1 MKTQPDTL
9 YNSTQHI
16 VSTGFSAVV
25 LFVVI
30 VLLIR
35 MLGKRATGQMSN
47 FDWIVSVTVG
57 SLAASGILLKEVSLA
72 DAVLAIAVLG
82 VLQWSTAWLAARSEW
97 FEKLVRAKPRLLVHK
112 GRLLEEDM
120 RRERISRHEIFAYL
134 RANGY
139 VGPEEANW
147 VVLENDGTMTVIPR
161 QDAGFDDAGLLDD
174 VVWSSSPADE
184 AKERAGAKEEER
196 AEQSR

>member
-1 MKTQPDTL
+1 M
-9 YNSTQHI
+9 
-16 VSTGFSAVV
+16 STGFSAAV

-30 VLLIR
+30 VVLIR

-82 VLQWSTAWLAARSEW
+82 VLQWSTAWLASRSEW

-134 RANGY
+134 RGQGL
-139 VGPEEANW
+139 VGPDGANW
-147 VVLENDGTMTVIPR
+147 VILENDGTMTVIPR
-161 QDAGFDDAGLLDD
+161 QDVRLDDANVLDD
-174 VVWSSSPADE
+174 VIWSSQPEAD
-184 AKERAGAKEEER
+184 RDPSSHSTS
-196 AEQSR
+196 EQSP

>member
-1 MKTQPDTL
+1 MNTQSETFF
-9 YNSTQHI
+9 NSAKHVLSSG
-16 VSTGFSAVV
+16 VSAAV

-30 VLLIR
+30 VILIR

-47 FDWIVSVTVG
+47 FDWIMSVTVG

-72 DAVLAIAVLG
+72 DVILAIAVIG
-82 VLQWSTAWLAARSEW
+82 VLQWSTAWLASRSEW

-134 RANGY
+134 RGQGL
-139 VGPEEANW
+139 VGPDRANW
-147 VVLENDGTMTVIPR
+147 VILETDGTMTVIPR
-161 QDAGFDDAGLLDD
+161 QDVPLDDAGVLDD
-174 VVWSSSPADE
+174 VVWSSQPEAD
-184 AKERAGAKEEER
+184 RDPSSHR
-196 AEQSR
+196 TSEQSS